1 MKVKTIKTLGK
12 KKTQYI
18 LVILD
23 EFLRCDTK
31 SNKKKIG
38 KLDFI
43 KI

>member
-12 KKTQYI
+12 KKYI

-31 SNKKKIG
+31 SNEKKID